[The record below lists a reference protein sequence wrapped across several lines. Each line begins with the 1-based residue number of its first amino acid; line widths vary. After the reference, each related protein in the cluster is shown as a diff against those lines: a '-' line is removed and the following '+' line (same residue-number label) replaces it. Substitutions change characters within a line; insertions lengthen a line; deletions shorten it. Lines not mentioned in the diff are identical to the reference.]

1 VEGKKSANTKR
12 VCPPADCI
20 ILFLML
26 AMEGRKKFMSW
37 SRVVLMMVVYV
48 IVNGKTA
55 KVGYHRMVNGKK
67 LRSFLI

>member
-1 VEGKKSANTKR
+1 VVLIPKEFALLLTAS
-12 VCPPADCI
+12 
-20 ILFLML
+20 FFSLML

-67 LRSFLI
+67 LQWIMSNV